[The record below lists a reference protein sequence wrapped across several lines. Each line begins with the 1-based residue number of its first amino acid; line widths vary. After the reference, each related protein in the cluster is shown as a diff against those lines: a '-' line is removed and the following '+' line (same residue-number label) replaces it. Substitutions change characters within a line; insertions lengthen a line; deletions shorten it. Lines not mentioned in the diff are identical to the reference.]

1 MVGVILFRAQP
12 FHRGHLNMVQKA
24 FSDCTENNCDLHI
37 FVGSADKSGTERNPL
52 PIDFRLMLIEGSL
65 HEVFSTEELKRIHIY
80 PLNDLSDETNNT
92 HDWGRYLY
100 IKMFS
105 KTKDSD
111 MTIYY
116 SDDPRIMLS
125 WFAQDERWLLR
136 FKFLDRYEG
145 ISATLVRDVIRMP
158 DNDFLL
164 LKLIPSFVFNY
175 RKEIKTYLDSIE
187 RKQTNEC
194 SSNQSI

>member
-12 FHRGHLNMVQKA
+12 FHKGHLNMVRKA
-24 FSDCTENNCDLHI
+24 FCDCRENNCDLHI
-37 FVGSADKSGTERNPL
+37 FVGSADKSGTRRNPL
-52 PIDFRLMLIEGSL
+52 PIDFRLMLLEGAL
-65 HEVFSTEELKRIHIY
+65 HEDFAIEELKHIHIY
-80 PLNDLSDETNNT
+80 PLDDMTDESDNS
-92 HDWGRYLY
+92 HGWGRYLY

-116 SDDPRIMLS
+116 SDDPRIMLG

-145 ISATLVRDVIRMP
+145 ISATKVRSAFKDV
-158 DNDFLL
+158 DNRDTLL
-164 LKLIPSFVFNY
+164 ELMLPPFVFNY
-175 RKEIKTYLDSIE
+175 REEIAEYLE
-187 RKQTNEC
+187 KAT
-194 SSNQSI
+194 

>member
-24 FSDCTENNCDLHI
+24 FSDCTENNCDLYI
-37 FVGSADKSGTERNPL
+37 FVGSADKSGTVRNPL
-52 PIDFRLMLIEGSL
+52 PIDFRLMLLEGAL
-65 HEVFSTEELKRIHIY
+65 HEEFSIEELKHIHIF
-80 PLNDLSDETNNT
+80 PLADLSDETNNT

-100 IKMFS
+100 IKMFG

-136 FKFLDRYEG
+136 FKFLDRFEG
-145 ISATLVRDVIRMP
+145 ISATLVRQALLMPNNDVVVSKLVPPFVYNFREEIR
-158 DNDFLL
+158 D
-164 LKLIPSFVFNY
+164 
-175 RKEIKTYLDSIE
+175 YLN
-187 RKQTNEC
+187 KAN
-194 SSNQSI
+194 

>member
-24 FSDCTENNCDLHI
+24 FDDCATNDCDLYI
-37 FVGSADKSGTERNPL
+37 FVGSADKSGTIRNPL
-52 PIDFRLMLIEGSL
+52 PIDFRLMLLEGAL
-65 HEVFSTEELKRIHIY
+65 HENFSTEQMKRIHIY
-80 PLNDLSDETNNT
+80 PLADMTDETDNS
-92 HDWGRYLY
+92 HGWGRYLY

-116 SDDPRIMLS
+116 SDDPRIMLG

-136 FKFLDRYEG
+136 FKFLDRFEG
-145 ISATLVRDVIRMP
+145 ISATLVRQAFQMP
-158 DNDFLL
+158 NNDIIIE
-164 LKLIPSFVFNY
+164 KLVPRFVYNY
-175 RKEIKTYLDSIE
+175 REEIKEYLNKARD
-187 RKQTNEC
+187 
-194 SSNQSI
+194 